1 MKEQKKKF
9 VLAEASLDEVSKQLK
24 INLFSIVVLV
34 LLLGLNLLYFFK
46 EKNFFS
52 AALILLVIF
61 FLYFMAKSRDILK
74 LKQQELKAPDK
85 VQDKV

>member
-1 MKEQKKKF
+1 MEKQKKKF

-85 VQDKV
+85 IQDKV

>member
-1 MKEQKKKF
+1 MEKKKKKF
-9 VLAEASLDEVSKQLK
+9 VLAEASLSEVSKQLT

-34 LLLGLNLLYFFK
+34 LLLGLNLLYFFE

-52 AALILLVIF
+52 AALSVLVIF

-74 LKQQELKAPDK
+74 LKKQELSK
-85 VQDKV
+85 

>member
-85 VQDKV
+85 IQDKV

>member
-1 MKEQKKKF
+1 MEKQKKKF
-9 VLAEASLDEVSKQLK
+9 ILAKASLDEVSKQLK

-74 LKQQELKAPDK
+74 LKQQELKASDK